1 MTDTI
6 WSDLHKNYKAS
17 DWIHKP
23 SLLAETAITYFPS
36 SGRLLDLGAGQG
48 QDRRFFAEHG
58 YNVIST
64 DIDES
69 ALQQSE
75 SERNHSLKPNLAIQ
89 HVDLRTPLPFGDESF
104 DIVYAHLSLHY
115 FDFATT
121 TKIFDEI
128 YRVLQPGGVFAF
140 FVNSKHDPEYTSGTK
155 LEDDYIQI
163 GKITKRYFD
172 VTSARQFA
180 GRFDTKLADDQGET
194 YKDTAKGIHNLI
206 RYIGSKT

>member
-6 WSDLHKNYKAS
+6 WSDLHKDYAAR

-23 SLLAETAITYFPS
+23 SLFAETAITYFPP

-48 QDRRFFAEHG
+48 QDSRFFAERG
-58 YNVIST
+58 YTVVSA
-64 DIDES
+64 DIDEF

-75 SERNHSLKPNLAIQ
+75 SSTNSDIKQNLSIQ
-89 HVDLRTPLPFGDESF
+89 RIDLRDPLPFGNESF

-128 YRVLQPGGVFAF
+128 YRVLRPGGVFAF
-140 FVNSKHDPEYTSGTK
+140 FVNSKRDPEYTSGAK
-155 LEDDYIQI
+155 LEDDYLQI
-163 GKITKRYFD
+163 GNTAKRFFD
-172 VTSARQFA
+172 VAAAQQFA
-180 GRFDTKLADDQGET
+180 YQFNTILADDQGET
-194 YKDTAKGIHNLI
+194 YKDTDKGIHNLI
-206 RYIGSKT
+206 RYIGSKA